1 MSWPDAISMKPKL
14 LVAFCCCAL
23 MMSESDS
30 LAHELSDIGADPSGI
45 LSMLD
50 VRIHLQ
56 RRATGIVVGISQPR
70 ETTVVAYGT
79 LGLDDKRR
87 VDGNTVFDIG
97 SITKVFTALL
107 LTDMVQDHEVALED
121 PASKYLPADRVTMPM
136 RNGRHITLADLATH
150 TAGLPLR
157 PTNLTSSD
165 PLNKYSGYST
175 DALFAF
181 LSSYKLP
188 RDPGAQYEYSNVGFG
203 ILGQVLS
210 LRTGE
215 TYSDLLR
222 DRITGPLGMRD
233 TRIDATDE
241 MKRRQAIGYDETLK
255 PAPHW
260 DYGALESAGALRSTA
275 NDLLKLLDAALGNRK
290 SDLLPAMNTML
301 ATRRPGGM
309 EPATEIALAWNIL
322 RDGKREIAWKN
333 GSVGGYRA
341 FIGYDPTE
349 KLGVVALANAQTGAG
364 VDDIGLHLLD
374 PNIPVDMQVPGDHKE
389 IALSADI
396 LDRYVGVYRYSATDI
411 LTITRQGD
419 HLFGAETGQEKF
431 ELFAESQTG
440 FFLTVADAEVTFADV
455 REGHATKAIW
465 HQGGQD
471 ETGERAP

>member
-1 MSWPDAISMKPKL
+1 MMR
-14 LVAFCCCAL
+14 LVAAICCTLA
-23 MMSESDS
+23 MSASDS
-30 LAHELSDIGADPSGI
+30 LAHEPIGPGVDPSGI

-50 VRIHLQ
+50 VRVHLQ
-56 RRATGIVVGISQPR
+56 RRATGIVVGITQPN
-70 ETTVVAYGT
+70 ETTVVAYGKI
-79 LGLDDKRR
+79 GLDDKRA
-87 VDGNTVFDIG
+87 VTGDTVFDIG

-107 LTDMVQDHEVALED
+107 LTDMVQHHEVALDD
-121 PASKYLPADRVTMPM
+121 PASKYLPAARVTMPI
-136 RNGRHITLADLATH
+136 RNGREITLADLATH
-150 TAGLPLR
+150 TSGLPLR
-157 PTNLTSSD
+157 PSNLVSTD
-165 PLNKYSGYST
+165 PLNKYARYST

-188 RDPGAQYEYSNVGFG
+188 RDPGSQYEYSNVGFG
-203 ILGQVLS
+203 LLGQVLS

-215 TYSDLLR
+215 NYSDLLR
-222 DRITGPLGMRD
+222 DRITGPLEMHD

-241 MKRRQAIGYDETLK
+241 MKRREAIGYDENLK

-290 SDLLPAMNTML
+290 SDLLPAMNAML

-333 GSVGGYRA
+333 GSVGGFRA
-341 FIGYDPTE
+341 FIGYVPAE

-374 PNIPVDMQVPGDHKE
+374 PNISVDMQVPGDRKE
-389 IALSADI
+389 IAVSADI

-411 LTITRQGD
+411 LTITRKGD
-419 HLFGAETGQEKF
+419 HLFGVETGQENF
-431 ELFAESQTG
+431 ELFAESPTD
-440 FFLTVADAEVTFADV
+440 FFVKIADAQVTFADV
-455 REGHATKAIW
+455 RDGHATKAIW

-471 ETGERAP
+471 QTAERMNAPPH

>member
-1 MSWPDAISMKPKL
+1 MKIL
-14 LVAFCCCAL
+14 GVICCTAVL
-23 MMSESDS
+23 TVSGAAARSPAPQIPTDSE
-30 LAHELSDIGADPSGI
+30 I
-45 LSMLD
+45 LQFLT
-50 VRIHLQ
+50 VRVDMQ
-56 RRATGIVVGISQPR
+56 RRGTGVVVGIARPTADR
-70 ETTVVAYGT
+70 IVAYGT

-97 SITKVFTALL
+97 SITKMFTALL
-107 LTDMVQDHEVALED
+107 LTDMVQHHEVALDD

-136 RNGRHITLADLATH
+136 RNGRQITLADLATH

-175 DALFAF
+175 DAQFAF

-188 RDPGAQYEYSNVGFG
+188 RDPGSQYEYSNVGFG
-203 ILGQVLS
+203 LLGQVLS

-241 MKRRQAIGYDETLK
+241 MKRRQAIGYDEALK

-333 GSVGGYRA
+333 GSVGGFRA
-341 FIGYDPTE
+341 FIGYDPVE

-389 IALSADI
+389 IALGDDI

-431 ELFAESQTG
+431 ELFAESPTD
-440 FFLTVADAEVTFADV
+440 FFLKIADAQVTFADV
-455 REGHATKAIW
+455 RDGHATKAIW

-471 ETGERAP
+471 ETAERMNAPPH